1 MAMVSGHAHSVNR
14 SKLTTVQH
22 NRLFYSLY
30 IILDD
35 WMSNTDF
42 QDEKKNTIVIEDQFL
57 KLSFIV

>member
-1 MAMVSGHAHSVNR
+1 MVMVSGHVHSVNR

-22 NRLFYSLY
+22 NRLFYSLC

-42 QDEKKNTIVIEDQFL
+42 QDEKNTIVTEDRFL